1 MVGLEFLV
9 GLVLGVVIMT
19 LINKDEKI
27 NKLEKKV
34 YSLQREVEILKHNL
48 EQENKT
54 KDDKAVGI

>member
-19 LINKDEKI
+19 LISKDEKI
-27 NKLEKKV
+27 SKLEEKV

-48 EQENKT
+48 EQESNT
-54 KDDKAVGI
+54 ENDKAVGI

>member
-27 NKLEKKV
+27 NELEEKV

-54 KDDKAVGI
+54 EDDKAVGI